1 MEPLFIKKPSSHVKE
16 AAYRLGHDAETWD
29 QDIVA
34 KLHEEHAYLPD
45 YNVKVAL
52 NHKDADAGAATGQIT
67 LDNKVRI
74 PVVIQDFKLQPMDLM
89 YHDEQL
95 MPLSKQ
101 AVARVMHDGSFGK
114 AIKPQSS
121 GVDMGLFAATRAPHY
136 GKYAYASSL
145 EYTPQNLADAIS
157 SAYSENELRYDL
169 ADSKYLRQGIMEFAK
184 EASMEKV
191 ASEDAPQVTIKLL
204 KEAHLTDVKSGG
216 VRTAEGEGVMF
227 KVASSNGQLL
237 NRSLF
242 VGTEGG
248 YAFGESAPGV
258 EANVKLAS
266 SEPAGYGVFFA
277 SLGEK
282 NVCTEP
288 LNIQYKTAEYV
299 AANTAMGENVR
310 IYQDSDFSGF
320 RKIANCIYLSD
331 AWSFAPLKERV
342 QFSNASDMNKL
353 AALGADF
360 EVRRVGNFYRLE
372 GNLQDVPALA
382 KLANTM
388 VDRHELQN
396 GFTAYCSPEQ
406 FDEICAQADK
416 AIAAKIKTYRVDPET
431 EDVYELPKLAAA
443 DKVALIRSAGIL
455 TEEVVKQA
463 GVEPGDAESTVDS
476 ILGLNFLSQENIHK
490 MVLSIDDLEAARGV
504 LSRVLLAG
512 RLGLDI
518 DVSTVRTAMFALD
531 AVVGDLRR
539 LRQTHLAK

>member
-52 NHKDADAGAATGQIT
+52 HHKDAEAGAATGQVT
-67 LDNKVRI
+67 LDQKVRI
-74 PVVIQDFKLQPMDLM
+74 PIVIQDFKLQPMDLM

-95 MPLSKQ
+95 MPLSKS

-114 AIKPQSS
+114 TVKPQSA

-157 SAYSENELRYDL
+157 SAYSEDELRYDL
-169 ADSKYLRQGIMEFAK
+169 ADSRYLREGIVEFAK
-184 EASMEKV
+184 EAGMTKE
-191 ASEDAPQVTIKLL
+191 ASSQAPTVSLRLL
-204 KEAHLTDVKSGG
+204 KEAHLSDVATGG
-216 VRTAEGEGVMF
+216 VRTVEGEGVIF
-227 KVASSNGQLL
+227 KVASVSGKVLD
-237 NRSLF
+237 RALF
-242 VGTEGG
+242 VGTEGA
-248 YAFGESAPGV
+248 YAFGSSVPGT
-258 EANVKLAS
+258 EANVKLAE
-266 SEPAGYGVFFA
+266 SEPAGYGVFHA
-277 SLGEK
+277 SLGGK
-282 NVCTEP
+282 NICTEP

-310 IYQDSDFSGF
+310 IYQAPEFSGF
-320 RKIANCIYLSD
+320 RKIANCVYLSD
-331 AWSFAPLKERV
+331 AWGFAPLSEKV

-353 AALGADF
+353 ASLGADF
-360 EVRRVGNFYRLE
+360 EVRRIGNFYRLE

-406 FDEICAQADK
+406 FDEVCAQADK
-416 AIAAKIKTYRVDPET
+416 AIAAKIKTYRVDPVTDET
-431 EDVYELPKLAAA
+431 IELPKLAAA
-443 DKVALIRSAGIL
+443 DKIALIRSAGIL

-463 GVEPGDAESTVDS
+463 GVEPGDAEATVDS

-531 AVVGDLRR
+531 AVVSDLRR

>member
-52 NHKDADAGAATGQIT
+52 NHKDAEAGAATGQVT
-67 LDNKVRI
+67 LDQKVRI
-74 PVVIQDFKLQPMDLM
+74 PIVIQDFKLQPMDLM

-95 MPLSKQ
+95 MPLSKS

-114 AIKPQSS
+114 AVKPQSA

-169 ADSKYLRQGIMEFAK
+169 ADSRYLREGIMEFAK
-184 EASMEKV
+184 EASMTKE
-191 ASEDAPQVTIKLL
+191 ASPEAPTVSLRLL
-204 KEAHLTDVKSGG
+204 KEAHLSDVTTGG
-216 VRTAEGEGVMF
+216 VRTVEGEGVIF
-227 KVASSNGQLL
+227 KVASVSGKVLD
-237 NRSLF
+237 RALF

-248 YAFGESAPGV
+248 YAFGASVPGV
-258 EANVKLAS
+258 EANVKLAEA
-266 SEPAGYGVFFA
+266 EPAGYGVFHT
-277 SLGEK
+277 SLGDK
-282 NVCTEP
+282 NICTEP

-310 IYQDSDFSGF
+310 VYQAPEFSGF

-331 AWSFAPLKERV
+331 AWGFAPLAEKV

-353 AALGADF
+353 ASLGADF

-406 FDEICAQADK
+406 FDEVCAQADK
-416 AIAAKIKTYRVDPET
+416 AIAAKIKTYRVDPVTDET
-431 EDVYELPKLAAA
+431 IELPKLAAA
-443 DKVALIRSAGIL
+443 DKIALIRSAGIL

-463 GVEPGDAESTVDS
+463 GVETGDAEATVDS

-531 AVVGDLRR
+531 AVIGDLRR